1 MNTLMSWMV
10 FLFTESRRWNWVL
23 FSFSHKTKFLNPES
37 IGPGTRRSCRYTIFP
52 INCSLLTFYVYSLVL
67 TLSWTAEGFLERV
80 SCEKYCNQ
88 YPNRS
93 LCPEKKVKMFVI
105 FVNLRLLTELCPALC
120 VWSFYLYC
128 GRRLYSVSWLLSSL
142 RLILPHRRRN
152 RASWALL
159 LCVLSFYFLYIFFI
173 LDARE

>member
-52 INCSLLTFYVYSLVL
+52 INCSLLTVYVYSLVL

-88 YPNRS
+88 YPKRS
-93 LCPEKKVKMFVI
+93 LCPEKKGQNVRNFCKPP
-105 FVNLRLLTELCPALC
+105 FVNGTLPSPMRLVFLFILWKTT
-120 VWSFYLYC
+120 
-128 GRRLYSVSWLLSSL
+128 LLSFMTPL
-142 RLILPHRRRN
+142 LV
-152 RASWALL
+152 ASNPTAPTT
-159 LCVLSFYFLYIFFI
+159 
-173 LDARE
+173 